1 MYAKLLAGLAM
12 AGSLLQAGETQLLNE
27 GQLTRLRDEAV
38 RTHPSVAAGKDRAV
52 AAAQDLRAVRLWD
65 DPMVGLGLMVA
76 QKSMRADDGDIII
89 GVEQTLPKPGMFAAQ
104 RGKASAIQR
113 AELEN
118 SRAAALTAGA
128 TAARDA
134 IELALADESVALQ
147 QTQVK
152 WLAAMA
158 ENARERAADPL
169 GSGVD
174 ALRMET
180 ELAKEQQM
188 LDSARRNRGAFAAR
202 LNLALG
208 RPLDAPWPVL
218 QLPAAPPP
226 VPIALA
232 EIARIA
238 HANPKVRALREM
250 AGAAGQDPRIAD
262 RERLP
267 NMSVG
272 IDANVYSGGDF
283 RSATVGVKMSL
294 PWFNDTS
301 YQAKIAAAHSR
312 ERAADRDVETL
323 RREVAGDVLSAA
335 TEAANAAA
343 QAHAYAGEIQ
353 AKALAASQTIEAAW
367 LSSKAPLTDLLDASR
382 ILFGIRLEQRRFI
395 AMQLA
400 ALEQLQTLVPN
411 R

>member
-27 GQLTRLRDEAV
+27 GLLTRLREEAV

-65 DPMVGLGLMVA
+65 DPMVGLGLMAA
-76 QKSMRADDGDIII
+76 QKSMRADDGDIIV

-128 TAARDA
+128 SAARDA

-147 QTQVK
+147 QTQLK
-152 WLAAMA
+152 WLAVMA

-188 LDSARRNRGAFAAR
+188 LDSVRRNRGAFAAR

-218 QLPAAPPP
+218 QLPTAPPP

-238 HANPKVRALREM
+238 HANPEVRALREM
-250 AGAAGQDPRIAD
+250 AGAAGQETRIAD

-267 NMSVG
+267 NVSVG

-335 TEAANAAA
+335 TAAANAAA

-382 ILFGIRLEQRRFI
+382 ILFGIRLEERRFI

>member
-1 MYAKLLAGLAM
+1 MTPDAINRLVAQLAKLPGI
-12 AGSLLQAGETQLLNE
+12 GEKT
-27 GQLTRLRDEAV
+27 
-38 RTHPSVAAGKDRAV
+38 
-52 AAAQDLRAVRLWD
+52 
-65 DPMVGLGLMVA
+65 
-76 QKSMRADDGDIII
+76 
-89 GVEQTLPKPGMFAAQ
+89 AQ
-104 RGKASAIQR
+104 RLAFHILRSPPEYARG
-113 AELEN
+113 L
-118 SRAAALTAGA
+118 AAALTAGA

-250 AGAAGQDPRIAD
+250 AGAAGQDGR
-262 RERLP
+262 
-267 NMSVG
+267 
-272 IDANVYSGGDF
+272 
-283 RSATVGVKMSL
+283 
-294 PWFNDTS
+294 
-301 YQAKIAAAHSR
+301 
-312 ERAADRDVETL
+312 
-323 RREVAGDVLSAA
+323 
-335 TEAANAAA
+335 
-343 QAHAYAGEIQ
+343 
-353 AKALAASQTIEAAW
+353 
-367 LSSKAPLTDLLDASR
+367 
-382 ILFGIRLEQRRFI
+382 
-395 AMQLA
+395 
-400 ALEQLQTLVPN
+400 
-411 R
+411 

>member
-202 LNLALG
+202 LNLTLG
-208 RPLDAPWPVL
+208 RPLEAPWPVL
-218 QLPAAPPP
+218 QLPTAPPP

-250 AGAAGQDPRIAD
+250 AGAAGQDTRIAD

>member
-27 GQLTRLRDEAV
+27 GLLTRLRDEAV
-38 RTHPSVAAGKDRAV
+38 RNHPSVAAGKDRAV

-65 DPMVGLGLMVA
+65 DPMVGLGLMAA
-76 QKSMRADDGDIII
+76 QKSMRADDGDIIV

-128 TAARDA
+128 SAARDA

-147 QTQVK
+147 QTQVT

-158 ENARERAADPL
+158 ENARERAADPM

-250 AGAAGQDPRIAD
+250 AGAAGQETRIAD

-267 NMSVG
+267 NVSVG

-301 YQAKIAAAHSR
+301 YQAKSAAARSR

-323 RREVAGDVLSAA
+323 RREVAGDVLTAA
-335 TEAANAAA
+335 TAAANAAA
-343 QAHAYAGEIQ
+343 QARAYAGEIH
-353 AKALAASQTIEAAW
+353 AKALAANQAIEAAW
-367 LSSKAPLTDLLDASR
+367 ISSKAPLTDLLDASR
-382 ILFGIRLEQRRFI
+382 ILFDIRLEQRRVI

-400 ALEQLQTLVPN
+400 ALEQLQALVPN